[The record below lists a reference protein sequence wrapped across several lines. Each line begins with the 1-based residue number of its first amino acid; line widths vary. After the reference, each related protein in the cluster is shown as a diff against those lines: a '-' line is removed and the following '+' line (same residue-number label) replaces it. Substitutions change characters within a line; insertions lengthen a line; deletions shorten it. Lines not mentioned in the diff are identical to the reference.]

1 MARVQARFHTA
12 PTTKSGAVAPPAP
25 LSSHEFTPEEAAAE
39 YCLFVRKVVPP
50 PPPPLSSAQVTRNAL
65 EALTA
70 AGLRAQLTALSLKG
84 YGKKGEL
91 VDRIIAAHPAPTP
104 ELLAAEFEARR
115 VARAVVAVP
124 TSEWMP
130 LGEILIPEEMV
141 PVQGYLDGAVLERYD
156 ALSAHSKRLHMKM
169 LPITAAEALEF
180 GTQRRA
186 AAEEAIIAASEA
198 ALEEGEEEE
207 EEAGAGGEAGAEE
220 EVEEEEEHEDHDDH
234 DDMVVRAELR
244 LTELIPSKFAG
255 HVKMG
260 GEEERKATGINGG
273 LNSKETGELV
283 QKAFQRLSGGRH
295 SH

>member
-207 EEAGAGGEAGAEE
+207 E
-220 EVEEEEEHEDHDDH
+220 HEDHDDH